1 MTDRAFVKLN
11 AHGPNGAGLTRRPPY
26 PKDNLETEP
35 PVHSSHLYVNDEAQG
50 IKIGV
55 WECTPHTSKMAPFP
69 VNEFMILL
77 EGSVTM
83 LEKDGKAT
91 TVRAG
96 EAFVV
101 PKGAVCQ
108 WKQSEPVRKYFAI
121 QGDALNKVRMGSG
134 QPQAVTKAPSEA
146 GKQAGRADGAL
157 AGLPFRA
164 GETIYDDAGRGYSL
178 GTWGALATDGR
189 PTISQF
195 YQMLRV
201 ETGVLTLADEDGAT
215 ERFGAGDTVL
225 ILPRRSFTWSGSED
239 LHVLACSIKDDG
251 AVAFQ
256 GGGRIKPIPSS
267 KES

>member
-26 PKDNLETEP
+26 PKEKLETEP

-121 QGDALNKVRMGSG
+121 QGDAPNKVRLGSG
-134 QPQAVTKAPSEA
+134 QPQAVTKASSTA
-146 GKQAGRADGAL
+146 GKQAGQADSTI

-164 GETIYDDAGRGYSL
+164 GEIIYDDAGRGYSL
-178 GTWGALATDGR
+178 GTWGALANDGR
-189 PTISQF
+189 PTVSQY
-195 YQMLRV
+195 YQVLRV
-201 ETGVLTLADEDGAT
+201 ERGVLTLADEDSAMENFET
-215 ERFGAGDTVL
+215 GDTVL
-225 ILPRRSFTWSGSED
+225 ITPGRSVMWSGSED
-239 LHVLACSIKDDG
+239 LHVLACSIKDEK
-251 AVAFQ
+251 ALASQ
-256 GGGRIKPIPSS
+256 GFAA
-267 KES
+267 